1 LNRRSTGT
9 TSFNK
14 IRLNVTSLRVDSK
27 SRLILCAISS
37 KLFFSFSFF
46 LAGTKVCPS
55 KEKRKEKKSF
65 VSFSVFPRLGFL
77 IDWITGHDFTFAR
90 LVRGHQMVGYGEA
103 GDCYSTANCPQGRFS
118 INLQGTGLRVSPH
131 TSWAGHGHR
140 SSLWINRLEVN
151 DNNILHHQ
159 VETFLIVFKLLNFFA

>member
-1 LNRRSTGT
+1 MRYK
-9 TSFNK
+9 FK
-14 IRLNVTSLRVDSK
+14 
-27 SRLILCAISS
+27 AIFF
-37 KLFFSFSFF
+37 LFFFPCRHKSLSVK
-46 LAGTKVCPS
+46 GK
-55 KEKRKEKKSF
+55 KKRKKSF
-65 VSFSVFPRLGFL
+65 VSFSVFSRLGFL

-159 VETFLIVFKLLNFFA
+159 VETFLIVFKLLNFFS